1 VRFSV
6 PTFIVTLAWFTSLR
20 GLAKL
25 ITKGFAIS
33 PFPEWFSFFGSG
45 YVPLPS
51 WFNPS
56 HWVDSLPLP
65 GMARSAVHNFFGD
78 TFPGIPFPAVL
89 FLATFGVVH
98 FLMNHTSFG
107 RELYAVGGNAE
118 AARLS
123 GIRVSRVK
131 IVAMASVAG
140 LAAFAG
146 IVQAS
151 QIQSGTGSTAVN
163 WELDV
168 ISAVIIGGASLAG
181 GSGRVWGTLVGLVFL
196 GVLVNGMTLLNINED
211 WQNVVRGALIL
222 AAVTIHLAP
231 RVRKGN

>member
-1 VRFSV
+1 MR
-6 PTFIVTLAWFTSLR
+6 TAL
-20 GLAKL
+20 
-25 ITKGFAIS
+25 
-33 PFPEWFSFFGSG
+33 
-45 YVPLPS
+45 
-51 WFNPS
+51 
-56 HWVDSLPLP
+56 
-65 GMARSAVHNFFGD
+65 HNFFGE
-78 TFPGIPFPAVL
+78 TFLGIPFPAVL

-98 FLMNHTSFG
+98 FLMNHTPFG
-107 RELYAVGGNAE
+107 RALYAVGGNAE

-123 GIRVSRVK
+123 GIRVGRVK
-131 IVAMASVAG
+131 IFAMASVAG

-196 GVLVNGMTLLNINED
+196 GVLVNGMTLLNISED

-231 RVRKGN
+231 SRRS